1 MESGQIEDTMPR
13 ERNISNLKTEKEGIK
28 ILKELM
34 EGFVVP
40 TPDERRKLYSLCN
53 IDYRKYSRSVDGIQ
67 LLVSSTSQIKS
78 PKDFLFI
85 EIKTT
90 KARNVTSLPFGV
102 FFGFTKNEED
112 LFKAQKNY
120 RLCLVHTVHKE
131 YYCLK
136 YKEYL
141 SMIQNKRIQYQIN
154 FRSE

>member
-1 MESGQIEDTMPR
+1 MPR
-13 ERNISNLKTEKEGIK
+13 DRNITNLRTEKEGIK

-34 EGFVVP
+34 DGFVVP
-40 TPDERRKLYSLCN
+40 TPDERRKLYNLCK

-67 LLVSSTSQIKS
+67 LLVPSIQSVKST
-78 PKDFLFI
+78 KDFLFI

-90 KARNVTSLPFGV
+90 KAQNVTTLPFGV

-120 RLCLVHTVHKE
+120 RLCIVHTVHKE
-131 YYCLK
+131 YHCLT